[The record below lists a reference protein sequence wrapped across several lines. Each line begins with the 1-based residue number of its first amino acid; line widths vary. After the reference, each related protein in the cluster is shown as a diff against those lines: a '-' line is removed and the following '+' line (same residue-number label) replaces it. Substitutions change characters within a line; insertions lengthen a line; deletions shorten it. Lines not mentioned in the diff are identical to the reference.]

1 MLARRQTKRI
11 NLINQLKLKY
21 FIIRTNE
28 NRTLVNQL
36 NAYIK
41 KDIGLYTEAEQTT
54 HFSSFL

>member
-1 MLARRQTKRI
+1 MLERRQTKRI
-11 NLINQLKLKY
+11 NLINQLKLKC
-21 FIIRTNE
+21 FIIRTNK
-28 NRTLVNQL
+28 NRTLVSQL